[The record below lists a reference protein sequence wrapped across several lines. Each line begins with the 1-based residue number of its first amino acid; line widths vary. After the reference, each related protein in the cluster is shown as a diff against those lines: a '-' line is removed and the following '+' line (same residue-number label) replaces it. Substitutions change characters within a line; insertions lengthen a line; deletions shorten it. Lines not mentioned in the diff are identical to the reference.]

1 MNLERRAL
9 GELRRAGLHYRR
21 SDRWQPVP
29 PELDDR
35 IERDYA
41 LAAVARAARASLC
54 REAARHVGVGGPLL
68 DAVLRVRRE
77 RFVLPDDIG
86 ESACDVPLPL
96 DRNHDASVSAPHSY
110 LLCYQILGLSPGE
123 SLLELGSGT
132 GYGAALAA
140 DVVGP
145 GGWVDTIEI
154 DRPLCERARR
164 LLGAVGTNGAAGG
177 EVGPPIRVWSGD
189 GRALASMLLRRG
201 SPARKVSITYA
212 LPELPQDLLRGLPEG
227 GVLVAPVGPPRG
239 QQTLVRV
246 ARRNGRLVTDA
257 CAAVRYVPERHAA

>member
-1 MNLERRAL
+1 MDLERRAL
-9 GELRRAGLHYRR
+9 AELRRAGQRYRR
-21 SDRWQPVP
+21 TDRWQPVT

-54 REAARHVGVGGPLL
+54 REAARHVGVRGPLL

-86 ESACDVPLPL
+86 QSACDMPLAL
-96 DRNHDASVSAPHSY
+96 DRHGDASVSAPHSY

-123 SLLELGSGT
+123 ALLELGSGT

-164 LLGAVGTNGAAGG
+164 LLGGPNGTAD

-189 GRALASMLLRRG
+189 GRALAATLLRRG
-201 SPARKVSITYA
+201 WPGRKVSITYA
-212 LPELPQDLLRGLPEG
+212 LPELPHDLLGALPEG
-227 GVLVAPVGPPRG
+227 GMLVAPVGPPRG
-239 QQTLVRV
+239 RQTLVRV